1 MAEPSLSEDTDLAR
15 LIERI
20 RSEHGDA
27 ASIIYHD
34 VVRRGGVLGFFA
46 REVHRVAYR
55 VAEDVSDSDEQPAL
69 SSAELPA
76 GVEQSAELP
85 VGVEQSAVD
94 ASAELPVGMQPSA
107 VDASAE
113 LPVGIE
119 PSAVDALLAYA
130 DVADG
135 PDGVDQTLTSDFAT
149 ILQHSVA
156 AADEAPVF
164 QPLDHPVIPAS
175 EVVREVPP
183 GSAESA
189 PAEPGL
195 ASVTPI
201 GSSPA
206 RSRLDTLLELRE
218 VGVPVTM
225 NPGTQAHSMYQAI
238 DAVLSELPPA
248 PPIPRGAGD
257 IIALVGPL
265 TPALRTAAALC
276 AQLGIRES
284 DIWIAGLLGHPVGR
298 LSSDEEASSRS
309 INGIGDA
316 LRLRSELR
324 TATAPAVV
332 LVATDTVDA
341 QPGDPWAAELVEAL
355 APTTTWAV
363 LDATSKPED
372 ARAWVAS
379 VPRVDALA
387 VHSVQASASPATVW
401 DIGMPIVMIDGRPA
415 DTFVWS
421 TVLFGA
427 LRSATRHRASA

>member
-1 MAEPSLSEDTDLAR
+1 
-15 LIERI
+15 
-20 RSEHGDA
+20 
-27 ASIIYHD
+27 
-34 VVRRGGVLGFFA
+34 
-46 REVHRVAYR
+46 
-55 VAEDVSDSDEQPAL
+55 
-69 SSAELPA
+69 
-76 GVEQSAELP
+76 
-85 VGVEQSAVD
+85 
-94 ASAELPVGMQPSA
+94 
-107 VDASAE
+107 
-113 LPVGIE
+113 
-119 PSAVDALLAYA
+119 
-130 DVADG
+130 
-135 PDGVDQTLTSDFAT
+135 
-149 ILQHSVA
+149 
-156 AADEAPVF
+156 
-164 QPLDHPVIPAS
+164 
-175 EVVREVPP
+175 
-183 GSAESA
+183 
-189 PAEPGL
+189 
-195 ASVTPI
+195 
-201 GSSPA
+201 
-206 RSRLDTLLELRE
+206 
-218 VGVPVTM
+218 
-225 NPGTQAHSMYQAI
+225 MYQAI
-238 DAVLSELPPA
+238 DAVLSELPDA

-257 IIALVGPL
+257 LIALVGPL

-341 QPGDPWAAELVEAL
+341 QP
-355 APTTTWAV
+355 TTTWAV